1 MHNIWE
7 YIDKSDSLSLKDEN
21 CFPAVMHC
29 AMTSVSLEHTLG
41 ECNDL
46 AVAQA
51 SLFKVIEDNSGE
63 DFLDELWRGE
73 KRGLNVK
80 EFTQNVLELFTWA
93 KLAIDH
99 LNDDELITFVTQVQ
113 NCMKKAKEDNCE

>member
-1 MHNIWE
+1 
-7 YIDKSDSLSLKDEN
+7 
-21 CFPAVMHC
+21 
-29 AMTSVSLEHTLG
+29 MTSVSLEHTLG

-46 AVAQA
+46 AAAQA

-63 DFLDELWRGE
+63 DLLDELGE
-73 KRGLNVK
+73 VK
-80 EFTQNVLELFTWA
+80 KGDLTLKSLHRTFWSFYMGKT
-93 KLAIDH
+93 AIDH

>member
-1 MHNIWE
+1 
-7 YIDKSDSLSLKDEN
+7 
-21 CFPAVMHC
+21 MHC

-63 DFLDELWRGE
+63 DLLDELWRGE